1 MFTRYAEQYGGTSAA
16 ARALM
21 EAELARQ
28 SLAPNRT
35 LSDGTAVPLSFESLR
50 TQHAR
55 QASQLAG
62 GPDIES
68 VKRTGD
74 AAVARQPG
82 LPAGTVPPQSV
93 PDTVRDAVSRRG
105 QAIREGVQQQSGALS
120 SAADAGRSDDGTLV
134 AGQSLLKRAAKQVAA
149 DAKESAEG
157 AADAVKDLLKRR

>member
-82 LPAGTVPPQSV
+82 GEHGGTKRQMAANTPFVPPDV
-93 PDTVRDAVSRRG
+93 PPTSLRCHETAGAFLTQATV
-105 QAIREGVQQQSGALS
+105 
-120 SAADAGRSDDGTLV
+120 
-134 AGQSLLKRAAKQVAA
+134 
-149 DAKESAEG
+149 
-157 AADAVKDLLKRR
+157 